1 LIKIELDY
9 YKQAERIRKLISKN
23 WKNAVQ
29 SSGALVYEK
38 PKFENIFEG
47 SVWKICYDLYKLEE
61 VKNNNKTIN
70 SFFNFSLDSPYL
82 NFDFEFLN
90 QKNLKRTDDLDLI
103 IINLKTLI
111 TEALGNY
118 DILKNTRN
126 KYEEIYEQIEKIISQ
141 GDETLLEKNKSNLKK
156 VSVGKKLIEGIEA
169 IVEEI
174 KTCYEASYKNIINE
188 PKASQEYYK
197 IAKMARENVSN
208 KNHIHLFGVFFTCI

>member
-1 LIKIELDY
+1 MIKIELDY

-47 SVWKICYDLYKLEE
+47 SVWKICYDLYKLDE
-61 VKNNNKTIN
+61 VKNNDKTIN
-70 SFFNFSLDSPYL
+70 SFFNFSLDSPYV
-82 NFDFEFLN
+82 NFDFDFLN
-90 QKNLKRTDDLDLI
+90 QKNLNRTDDFDLI

-111 TEALGNY
+111 TEALCNY

-188 PKASQEYYK
+188 PKASHEYYK

-208 KNHIHLFGVFFTCI
+208 KNHIHLFEFFFTCI